1 MKKSSTDKKTGL
13 TKINY
18 LYTSWVGTAILLICG
33 MSAIAFQSMEA
44 LYAVVSLGI
53 FAIGVLLWALAF
65 GRSLEKSRYLI
76 VTTGDLFLLST
87 SFPRRIRIWLWG
99 SFAVNLVT
107 GIVLAGISTST
118 NFAFGILASVYPLGN
133 VNMWAISHGSFKE
146 RANTS
151 KN

>member
-1 MKKSSTDKKTGL
+1 
-13 TKINY
+13 
-18 LYTSWVGTAILLICG
+18 LLICG
-33 MSAIAFQSMEA
+33 LLATAFESIEA
-44 LYAVVSLGI
+44 LYAAVSLGI
-53 FAIGVLLWALAF
+53 FTIGVLLCALAF
-65 GRSLEKSRYLI
+65 GRSLGKSRYLI

-146 RANTS
+146 RTNTS
-151 KN
+151 NN

>member
-1 MKKSSTDKKTGL
+1 MLL

-18 LYTSWVGTAILLICG
+18 LYASWTGTAILLISG
-33 MSAIAFQSMEA
+33 LLATAFESMESF
-44 LYAVVSLGI
+44 YAAISLGI
-53 FAIGVLLWALAF
+53 FAIGVLLCALAF

-87 SFPRRIRIWLWG
+87 SFPRRIRIWLWS

-107 GIVLAGISTST
+107 GIVLAGITTST

-133 VNMWAISHGSFKE
+133 VNMWAISHGSYRE
-146 RANTS
+146 RTNTS
-151 KN
+151 NN